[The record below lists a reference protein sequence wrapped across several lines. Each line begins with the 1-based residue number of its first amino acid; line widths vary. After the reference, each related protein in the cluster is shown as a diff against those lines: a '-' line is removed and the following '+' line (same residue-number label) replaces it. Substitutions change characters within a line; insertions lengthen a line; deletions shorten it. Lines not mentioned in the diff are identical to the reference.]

1 MANLDANHDTLH
13 ASIQA
18 LTAQVQ
24 ANQASLNAIRKQLLA
39 INHNSIA
46 RVENSQLSTRIELLC
61 LLRNISTN
69 QVPAS
74 HPNTPA
80 DIANLSSAECMTL
93 LEAFGAEVPQGA
105 THRIIALRKAMGLQG
120 EGPF

>member
-1 MANLDANHDTLH
+1 MANLDADHDTRH

-18 LTAQVQ
+18 LTVQVQ
-24 ANQASLNAIRKQLLA
+24 GNQASLSAIQNQLLA

-61 LLRNISTN
+61 LLRDISTN
-69 QVPAS
+69 QIPAS

-80 DIANLSSAECMTL
+80 DIANLSSPECKAL
-93 LEAFGAEVPQGA
+93 LEAFGAAVPEGT

>member
-24 ANQASLNAIRKQLLA
+24 ANQANLNAIQKQLLA
-39 INHNSIA
+39 INHNSMA

-80 DIANLSSAECMTL
+80 DIANLSSADCTAL
-93 LEAFGAEVPQGA
+93 LEAFGAEVPQGGI
-105 THRIIALRKAMGLQG
+105 HRIIALRKAMGLQG